1 MARDQETV
9 EAAKDT
15 WVELTNGDV
24 TEISFQVLFGE
35 VEIRRHGAAMPTA
48 NDRGWIYSG
57 GSGERLPL
65 SEISRSN
72 PGARVWAKGRRAS
85 GSIVLVDHA

>member
-1 MARDQETV
+1 MARDQETIDI
-9 EAAKDT
+9 EKDS
-15 WVELTNGDV
+15 WIELTNGDV

-35 VEIRRHGAAMPTA
+35 VEIRRDGAAMPTA

-57 GSGERLPL
+57 RNGERLPL